1 MFCAVREENM
11 DAQYNRLEAKWGQ
24 AAHFT
29 EHEISDLVRYSIEG
43 QVRTG
48 TIIWTCAPA
57 QGQSLRYV
65 IQHEGANEQPD
76 IVCPGKVIAD
86 DAQRHEDNCDPSCG
100 IPEQTLLRLLATLST
115 PIIIQTD
122 IDDDGQLY
130 YIWQIGE
137 STKECPWGRYV
148 GTHRQLLGAI
158 KLALEKVMR

>member
-48 TIIWTCAPA
+48 TIIWTCAPT

-76 IVCPGKVIAD
+76 IVCPGRLSLMTHNDTRTIATPR
-86 DAQRHEDNCDPSCG
+86 AVS
-100 IPEQTLLRLLATLST
+100 LSK
-115 PIIIQTD
+115 P
-122 IDDDGQLY
+122 
-130 YIWQIGE
+130 
-137 STKECPWGRYV
+137 C
-148 GTHRQLLGAI
+148 
-158 KLALEKVMR
+158 